1 MTGCWS
7 TRSNAFYYTGLNGYQ
22 LDKLLQKCKRKG
34 EGKKKQWFVP
44 AQKLTEQAKQDLIL
58 SQQQNDQI
66 LDELAGNVDFNS
78 DENDPQLQELNKQLK
93 KARKDKIQKQ
103 TAFLQ
108 QRLERR
114 KLELYNQ
121 WSERFFQLFADSFGK
136 FKNELINLHLNQEQI
151 ASLQQSLDNCL
162 NNMQLGLVDI
172 WNQFAK
178 QEQQDAKT
186 EED

>member
-1 MTGCWS
+1 MTGVWTS
-7 TRSNAFYYTGLNGYQ
+7 RSNAFYYTGLSSYQ

-34 EGKKKQWFVP
+34 QGKKKQWFIP
-44 AQKLTEQAKQDLIL
+44 AQYLNEQSKQDLIL

-66 LDELAGNVDFNS
+66 LDELAGNVDFDS
-78 DENDPQLQELNKQLK
+78 DEDDPQMKQLNKQYK
-93 KARKDKIQKQ
+93 KAKIAKTKKDTEVQ
-103 TAFLQ
+103 Q
-108 QRLERR
+108 QRLQRR

>member
-1 MTGCWS
+1 MTGVWS
-7 TRSNAFYYTGLNGYQ
+7 TRSNLFYYTGLNGYQ
-22 LDKLLQKCKRKG
+22 LDKFLQKCKIKG

-66 LDELAGNVDFNS
+66 LDELASNVDFDQN
-78 DENDPQLQELNKQLK
+78 EDPQLKQLNKQYK
-93 KARKDKIQKQ
+93 KAKIAKTKKD

-136 FKNELINLHLNQEQI
+136 FKNQLINLHLNQEQI